1 MTKNVGSYCVR
12 VGSVVQT
19 DATSPSNV
27 RTCTASWEVYNPYDF
42 INSKTMLNARSRPEQ
57 CWKSYANGSNVVA
70 LRFGDQGT
78 KEIFELLARKFGR
91 FQTLSNNSQQ
101 HATTCNKVS
110 VFFFLIMPNKSKSK
124 PSSDVLLKEILLHCF
139 VEPWRILWLIVILIF
154 FALALEEILFIKN
167 NIFSIMCVI
176 VFYWGHPQD

>member
-1 MTKNVGSYCVR
+1 
-12 VGSVVQT
+12 
-19 DATSPSNV
+19 
-27 RTCTASWEVYNPYDF
+27 
-42 INSKTMLNARSRPEQ
+42 MLNARSRPEQ
-57 CWKSYANGSNVVA
+57 CWKSYANGSNIVA

-139 VEPWRILWLIVILIF
+139 VEP
-154 FALALEEILFIKN
+154 
-167 NIFSIMCVI
+167 
-176 VFYWGHPQD
+176 